1 MSPTDKPL
9 GLIAGSG
16 RLPILIAE
24 GVKAAGRPLVVVGL
38 RGFADPALGEPAD
51 DFTWAGV
58 TRPSSWIRFLRR
70 RRAQQAIFAGGV
82 RKADMHSRWRLLHY
96 VPDLR
101 AIRLWYFRLRRDKR
115 DNAVLNAIADELN
128 SEGIE
133 IMSSVEYCPEHLA
146 SGGLMTGA
154 SPSAAC
160 QADAE
165 FGFEIARRSAEMDI
179 GQSIAVKERDII
191 AVEAVEGTDAMIER
205 AGSLCPAGG
214 WTLIKVARPDQDMRF
229 DVPTVGPD
237 TIEKLHA
244 TRAACLVLEAGRTL
258 ILDKPETLALA
269 DRYRIAVIGRGA

>member
-1 MSPTDKPL
+1 M
-9 GLIAGSG
+9 
-16 RLPILIAE
+16 LIAE
-24 GVKAAGRPLVVVGL
+24 GVRAAGRPLMVVGL
-38 RGFADPALGEPAD
+38 RGFADPALDELAD
-51 DFTWAGV
+51 DFTWAGL
-58 TRPSSWIRFLRR
+58 TRPSSWIRFFRR

-96 VPDLR
+96 LPDLR
-101 AIRLWYFRLRRDKR
+101 AVRLWYFRLRRDKR
-115 DNAVLNAIADELN
+115 DNAVLNAIADEMN

-146 SGGLMTGA
+146 SEGLMTTA

-160 QADAE
+160 RADAE
-165 FGFEIARRSAEMDI
+165 FGFQIARRSAELDI

-191 AVEAVEGTDAMIER
+191 AVEAVEGTDAMIQR

-237 TIEKLHA
+237 TIERLHA
-244 TRAACLVLEAGRTL
+244 TGAACLVLEAGRTL
-258 ILDKPETLALA
+258 ILDRPETLALA
-269 DRYRIAVIGRGA
+269 DRHRIAVIGRGA